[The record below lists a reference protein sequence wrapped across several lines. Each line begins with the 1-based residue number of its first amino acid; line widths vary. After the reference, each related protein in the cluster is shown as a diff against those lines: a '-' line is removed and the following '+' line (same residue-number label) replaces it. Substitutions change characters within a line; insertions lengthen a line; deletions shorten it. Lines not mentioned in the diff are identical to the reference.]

1 MNSLSVSSNSRPGL
15 SKSNIVDLF
24 KKTAFFFPMLFCFTS
39 HAFADNARD
48 WQAIPIDTPLFFT
61 YYLNTEAKTKD
72 SRISMDTGLLRFSYA
87 FALGNG
93 NIGSLQILQPFS
105 HVDASFHGNA
115 PGAIRNGNGDTDI
128 GLAINVF
135 GGPALTPAQF
145 AKWKPETFLTAAFW
159 VTAPTGRY
167 DKDTVLNTGEHRWR
181 FKPLIAFGHPF
192 GKNWIEVNAWAR
204 FFTDND
210 RYAGGGHTFREDPG
224 LGLEFHLSRNVTRS
238 FWLSA
243 DVFYTR
249 EGKTE
254 IDGFRAGHGGD
265 VWQAGIG
272 GQWMF
277 AQKDGVSFSYTD
289 TVSKPAGDPD
299 SRTFMVN
306 YFHMFY

>member
-1 MNSLSVSSNSRPGL
+1 MNRFISSIRNTLTVSLETTCTFFL
-15 SKSNIVDLF
+15 
-24 KKTAFFFPMLFCFTS
+24 AFVY
-39 HAFADNARD
+39 AFGGGAHADNARD

-72 SRISMDTGLLRFSYA
+72 SSVSLDTALLRFSYA
-87 FALGNG
+87 FDLGNG
-93 NIGSLQILQPFS
+93 KIGSLQVLQPFS
-105 HVDASFHGNA
+105 HVEASFHGNA
-115 PGAIRNGNGDTDI
+115 PGAVRNGNGDTDI
-128 GLAINVF
+128 GLAVNVF
-135 GGPALTPAQF
+135 GGPALTPEQF
-145 AKWKPETFLTAAFW
+145 ARWQPETFLTTAFW

-167 DKDTVLNTGEHRWR
+167 DGNSVLNTGENRWG
-181 FKPLIAFGHPF
+181 FKPLLAFGHPF
-192 GKNWIEVNAWAR
+192 GKNWIEVNAWAK

-210 RYAGGGHTFREDPG
+210 HYSGHHSFKEDPK
-224 LGLEFHLSRNVTRS
+224 LGLEFHLSRNFTPA

-243 DVFYTR
+243 DMFYTR

-254 IDGFRAGHGGD
+254 IDGFRSGHGGD

-277 AQKDGVSFSYTD
+277 APEDGVNFSYAE

-299 SRTFMVN
+299 TRTLMVN